1 MSASKERREVG
12 KLGDDEEFEVE
23 EKPFT
28 SSLNIF
34 PEACCGKGWVQA
46 G

>member
-12 KLGDDEEFEVE
+12 KHGDHEVSEVE
-23 EKPFT
+23 DKPFT

-46 G
+46 D